1 MSVCSPP
8 SHFHL
13 SNAVVSHGAPE
24 EVRVP
29 LQCPQNPKPCLEPLK
44 LVASNH
50 SPIRSRGFRLNCLR
64 SDAISIAAQNAELTE
79 PKIDGTGGDDG
90 GDFSGGGG
98 GGGGEG
104 GGNEEDAEGEEFG
117 PLLRFDEVMK
127 ETEARGVELPLD
139 MLEAAKT
146 TGLRKEFLLRYLA
159 LQV

>member
-13 SNAVVSHGAPE
+13 SNAVVSHGGPE

-29 LQCPQNPKPCLEPLK
+29 LLCPRNPKPCLEPLK
-44 LVASNH
+44 LVASH
-50 SPIRSRGFRLNCLR
+50 HPPIRFRLNCLR

-79 PKIDGTGGDDG
+79 PKIDGSGGDDG
-90 GDFSGGGG
+90 GDSSGGG

-104 GGNEEDAEGEEFG
+104 SGNEEDAEGEEFG

-139 MLEAAKT
+139 MLDAAKT